1 MGLDRDATHGTARD
15 ATGDAATGDSTGG
28 AVGDTVRRLRD
39 GMGRGVLSFPLT
51 SFHDDGSLDPD
62 GFRAHVAAQI
72 ATAPGALFPACGTGE
87 FFSLDEDE
95 YRQTVTIAVE
105 EAAGRLPVVAGVGY
119 GWAQA
124 ARFARIAEQAG
135 ADALLVLPH
144 YLVAAPQDGLVAQLE
159 QIAART
165 RLPLIAYQ
173 RGQVAFSAAS
183 LRHIVRIP
191 NVIGLKDGHS
201 DLDRLQRLTLAA
213 PEDFLFFNGA
223 ATAEIQARAYAT
235 VGVPAY
241 SSAVHAFAPEIA
253 NAFFAALHDGDGTD
267 GRDGGGR
274 RGDEGDKTVQ
284 RLLRDFYV
292 PFVELRDRVPGYAV
306 SLVKAAARLRGRP
319 VGPVRAPLTEPSPA
333 DLADLATLLTTG
345 LDLVG
350 AAL

>member
-1 MGLDRDATHGTARD
+1 MT
-15 ATGDAATGDSTGG
+15 
-28 AVGDTVRRLRD
+28 
-39 GMGRGVLSFPLT
+39 RGVLSFPLT
-51 SFHDDGSLDPD
+51 AFRDDGSLDPD

-72 ATAPGALFPACGTGE
+72 ATAPGAVFPACGTGE

-95 YRQTVTIAVE
+95 YRQVVTITVE

-124 ARFARIAEQAG
+124 ARFARIAQEAG

-159 QIAART
+159 QLAART

-173 RGQVAFSAAS
+173 RGQVAFTAAS
-183 LRHIVRIP
+183 LRRIAALP
-191 NVIGLKDGHS
+191 SVIGLKDGHS

-213 PEDFLFFNGA
+213 PEGFLFFNGA

-253 NAFFAALHDGDGTD
+253 NAFFTALRDGD
-267 GRDGGGR
+267 
-274 RGDEGDKTVQ
+274 DKTVD

-292 PFVELRDRVPGYAV
+292 PLVELRDRVPGYAV

-319 VGPVRAPLTEPSPA
+319 VGPVRAPLTDPSPA
-333 DLADLATLLTTG
+333 DLAELRALLTTG

>member
-1 MGLDRDATHGTARD
+1 MTLDPDTA
-15 ATGDAATGDSTGG
+15 
-28 AVGDTVRRLRD
+28 RRLRD
-39 GMGRGVLSFPLT
+39 GMARGVLSFPLT
-51 SFHDDGSLDPD
+51 SFHDDGTLDPD

-72 ATAPGALFPACGTGE
+72 ATGPGALFPACGTGE

-95 YRQTVTIAVE
+95 YRQVVTIAVE
-105 EAAGRLPVVAGVGY
+105 EAGGRLPVVAGTGY

-124 ARFARIAEQAG
+124 VRFARIAEEAG

-173 RGQVAFSAAS
+173 RGQVAFGVDAFRRVAE
-183 LRHIVRIP
+183 IP
-191 NVIGLKDGHS
+191 GVIGLKDGHS

-213 PEDFLFFNGA
+213 PEGFLFFNGA
-223 ATAEIQARAYAT
+223 STAEIQARAYAT

-253 NAFFAALHDGDGTD
+253 NAFFTAL
-267 GRDGGGR
+267 RE
-274 RGDEGDKTVQ
+274 GDEGNGTVGK
-284 RLLRDFYV
+284 LLRDFYV
-292 PFVELRDRVPGYAV
+292 PLVELRDRVPGYAV

-319 VGPVRAPLTEPSPA
+319 VGPVRAPLTDPSAA
-333 DLADLATLLTTG
+333 DLADLERLLASG

-350 AAL
+350 ADL

>member
-1 MGLDRDATHGTARD
+1 MAGQPED
-15 ATGDAATGDSTGG
+15 
-28 AVGDTVRRLRD
+28 VVRSLRD
-39 GMGRGVLSFPLT
+39 GMAAGVLSFPLT
-51 SFHDDGSLDPD
+51 AFHADGSLDVD
-62 GFRAHVAAQI
+62 GFREYVRGQLAAG
-72 ATAPGALFPACGTGE
+72 PGAVFPACGTGE

-95 YRQTVTIAVE
+95 YRRVVAVTVE
-105 EAAGRLPVVAGVGY
+105 EAGRGVPPREGVGARGRVPVVAGVGY

-124 ARFARIAEQAG
+124 VRFARVAEEAG

-159 QIAART
+159 RIAART
-165 RLPLIAYQ
+165 SLPLIAYQ
-173 RGQVAFSAAS
+173 RGQVAFTADS
-183 LRHIVRIP
+183 LTRIARIP
-191 NVIGLKDGHS
+191 GVIGLKDGHS

-223 ATAEIQARAYAT
+223 ATAEVQARAYAA

-253 NAFFAALHDGDGTD
+253 DAFFAALGAGDHGTV
-267 GRDGGGR
+267 
-274 RGDEGDKTVQ
+274 DK
-284 RLLRDFYV
+284 LLRDFYV

-319 VGPVRAPLTEPSPA
+319 VGPVRAPLTDPSAA
-333 DLADLATLLTTG
+333 DLADLEALLTAG

-350 AAL
+350 ASR

>member
-1 MGLDRDATHGTARD
+1 MSLDRE
-15 ATGDAATGDSTGG
+15 
-28 AVGDTVRRLRD
+28 TVRRLRD
-39 GMGRGVLSFPLT
+39 GMAQGVLSFPLT

-72 ATAPGALFPACGTGE
+72 ATAPGAVFPACGTGE

-95 YRQTVTIAVE
+95 YRQVVTIAVE
-105 EAAGRLPVVAGVGY
+105 EAGGRLPVVAGVGY

-124 ARFARIAEQAG
+124 ARFARIAQEAG

-159 QIAART
+159 QLAART

-173 RGQVAFSAAS
+173 RGQVTFTAAA
-183 LRHIVRIP
+183 LRRVAAIP
-191 NVIGLKDGHS
+191 GVIGLKDGHS

-213 PEDFLFFNGA
+213 PDGFLFFNGA

-253 NAFFAALHDGDGTD
+253 NAFFTALRDGD
-267 GRDGGGR
+267 
-274 RGDEGDKTVQ
+274 DKSVD

-292 PFVELRDRVPGYAV
+292 PLVELRDRVPGYAV

-319 VGPVRAPLTEPSPA
+319 VGPVRAPLTDPSPA
-333 DLADLATLLTTG
+333 DLADLGALLSAG

>member
-1 MGLDRDATHGTARD
+1 MATVALDTHTALL
-15 ATGDAATGDSTGG
+15 
-28 AVGDTVRRLRD
+28 RRLRD
-39 GMGRGVLSFPLT
+39 GMAGGVLSFPLT
-51 SFHDDGSLDPD
+51 SFRADGTLDPD
-62 GFRAHVAAQI
+62 GFRTHVARRVA
-72 ATAPGALFPACGTGE
+72 AGPGAVFPACGTGE

-95 YRQTVTIAVE
+95 YRTVVGIAVR
-105 EAAGRLPVVAGVGY
+105 EADGRLPVVAGIGY

-124 ARFARIAEQAG
+124 LRFARIAEDEG

-144 YLVAAPQDGLVAQLE
+144 YLVAAPQEGLVRQVE
-159 QIAART
+159 HIAAGT
-165 RLPLIAYQ
+165 RLPLVVYQ
-173 RGQVAFSAAS
+173 RGQVCFTPDS
-183 LRHIVRIP
+183 LRRIAALP

-253 NAFFAALHDGDGTD
+253 DHFFAALRDGD
-267 GRDGGGR
+267 
-274 RGDEGDKTVQ
+274 DKTAD

-292 PFVELRDRVPGYAV
+292 PLVELRDRVPGYAV
-306 SLVKAAARLRGRP
+306 SLVKAAARLRGEP
-319 VGPVRAPLTEPSPA
+319 VGPVRAPLTDPSAA
-333 DLADLATLLTTG
+333 DLAELRSLLGTG

>member
-1 MGLDRDATHGTARD
+1 MAG
-15 ATGDAATGDSTGG
+15 
-28 AVGDTVRRLRD
+28 
-39 GMGRGVLSFPLT
+39 GVLSFPLT

-62 GFRAHVAAQI
+62 GFRTHVAARI
-72 ATAPGALFPACGTGE
+72 ATTPGAVFPACGTGE

-95 YRQTVTIAVE
+95 YRTVVTITVE
-105 EAAGRLPVVAGVGY
+105 EAAGRVPVVAGVGY

-124 ARFARIAEQAG
+124 ARFARIAEEAG

-159 QIAART
+159 QVAART

-173 RGQVAFSAAS
+173 RGQVAFTASSLKRIAA
-183 LRHIVRIP
+183 IP
-191 NVIGLKDGHS
+191 GVIGLKDGHS

-213 PEDFLFFNGA
+213 PEGFLFFNGA
-223 ATAEIQARAYAT
+223 STAEIQARAYAT

-253 NAFFAALHDGDGTD
+253 NAFFAALRDGD
-267 GRDGGGR
+267 
-274 RGDEGDKTVQ
+274 DKAVEK
-284 RLLRDFYV
+284 LLRDFYV
-292 PFVELRDRVPGYAV
+292 PLVELRDRVPGYAV
-306 SLVKAAARLRGRP
+306 SLVKAAARLRGQP
-319 VGPVRAPLTEPSPA
+319 VGPVRAPLTDPSAA
-333 DLADLATLLTTG
+333 DLAELTTLLATG

>member
-1 MGLDRDATHGTARD
+1 MARVTLESDATD
-15 ATGDAATGDSTGG
+15 AP
-28 AVGDTVRRLRD
+28 VRDTVRRLRD
-39 GMGRGVLSFPLT
+39 GMTRGVLSFPLT

-95 YRQTVTIAVE
+95 YREAVTIAVE
-105 EAAGRLPVVAGVGY
+105 EAAGRLPVVAGIGY

-173 RGQVAFSAAS
+173 RGQVAFTAAS
-183 LRHIVRIP
+183 LKRVARIP
-191 NVIGLKDGHS
+191 TVIGLKDGHS

-253 NAFFAALHDGDGTD
+253 NAFFTALRDGDGPD
-267 GRDGGGR
+267 
-274 RGDEGDKTVQ
+274 DKTTQ

-333 DLADLATLLTTG
+333 DLATLTTLLNTG

>member
-1 MGLDRDATHGTARD
+1 MTLDPDTA
-15 ATGDAATGDSTGG
+15 
-28 AVGDTVRRLRD
+28 RRLRD
-39 GMGRGVLSFPLT
+39 GMAHGVLSFPLT
-51 SFHDDGSLDPD
+51 SFHDDGTLDPD

-72 ATAPGALFPACGTGE
+72 ATGPGAVFPACGTGE

-95 YRQTVTIAVE
+95 YRQVVTIAVE
-105 EAAGRLPVVAGVGY
+105 EADGRVPVVAGIGY

-124 ARFARIAEQAG
+124 VRFARIAEEAG

-144 YLVAAPQDGLVAQLE
+144 YLVAAPQDGLVVQLE

-173 RGQVAFSAAS
+173 RGQVAFGVDAFRRVAA
-183 LRHIVRIP
+183 IDG
-191 NVIGLKDGHS
+191 VIGLKDGHS

-223 ATAEIQARAYAT
+223 STAEIQARAYAT

-253 NAFFAALHDGDGTD
+253 NAFFTALRDGDDGTV
-267 GRDGGGR
+267 
-274 RGDEGDKTVQ
+274 EK
-284 RLLRDFYV
+284 LLRDFYV
-292 PFVELRDRVPGYAV
+292 PLVELRDRVPGYAV

-319 VGPVRAPLTEPSPA
+319 VGPVRAPLTDPSDA
-333 DLADLATLLTTG
+333 DLADLRVLLTTG

>member
-1 MGLDRDATHGTARD
+1 MAEEMTVSAGP
-15 ATGDAATGDSTGG
+15 GG
-28 AVGDTVRRLRD
+28 VAHRLRE
-39 GMGRGVLSFPLT
+39 GMAGGVLSFPLT
-51 SFHDDGSLDPD
+51 SFRDDGTLDPD
-62 GFRAHVAAQI
+62 GFRAYVADRLA
-72 ATAPGALFPACGTGE
+72 ASPGAVFPACGTGE

-95 YRQTVTIAVE
+95 YRQVVTITVE
-105 EAAGRLPVVAGVGY
+105 EAAGRVPVVAGTGY

-124 ARFARIAEQAG
+124 VRFAGIAEDAG

-173 RGQVAFSAAS
+173 RGQVAFTAESLKRIAA
-183 LRHIVRIP
+183 LP
-191 NVIGLKDGHS
+191 GVIGLKDGHS

-213 PEDFLFFNGA
+213 PEGFLFFNGA
-223 ATAEIQARAYAT
+223 ATAEIQARAYAA

-253 NAFFAALHDGDGTD
+253 DAFFAALRDGDQGTV
-267 GRDGGGR
+267 
-274 RGDEGDKTVQ
+274 DK
-284 RLLRDFYV
+284 LLRGFYV
-292 PFVELRDRVPGYAV
+292 PLVELRDRVPGYAV
-306 SLVKAAARLRGRP
+306 SLVKAAARLRGHP
-319 VGPVRAPLTEPSPA
+319 VGPVRAPLTDPSPVDVA
-333 DLADLATLLTTG
+333 ALTTLLTAG

>member
-1 MGLDRDATHGTARD
+1 MNGETET
-15 ATGDAATGDSTGG
+15 
-28 AVGDTVRRLRD
+28 VVRRLRD
-39 GMGRGVLSFPLT
+39 GMAGGVLSFPLT

-62 GFRAHVAAQI
+62 GFRAHVAAQT
-72 ATAPGALFPACGTGE
+72 ATNPGAIFPACGTGE

-95 YRQTVTIAVE
+95 YRQVVTIAVE
-105 EAAGRLPVVAGVGY
+105 EAAGRVPVVAGVGY

-124 ARFARIAEQAG
+124 ARFARIAEEAG

-159 QIAART
+159 QLAART

-173 RGQVAFSAAS
+173 RGQVAFTAS
-183 LRHIVRIP
+183 SLKRIAGIP
-191 NVIGLKDGHS
+191 GVIGLKDGHS

-213 PEDFLFFNGA
+213 PEGFLFFNGA
-223 ATAEIQARAYAT
+223 STAEIQARAYAT

-253 NAFFAALHDGDGTD
+253 NAFFAALRDGD
-267 GRDGGGR
+267 
-274 RGDEGDKTVQ
+274 DKTVEK
-284 RLLRDFYV
+284 LLREFYV

-319 VGPVRAPLTEPSPA
+319 VGPVRAPLTDPTAA
-333 DLADLATLLTTG
+333 DLADLTALLTTG

>member
-1 MGLDRDATHGTARD
+1 MASVNGETET
-15 ATGDAATGDSTGG
+15 
-28 AVGDTVRRLRD
+28 VVRRLRD
-39 GMGRGVLSFPLT
+39 GMVAGVLSFPLT

-62 GFRAHVAAQI
+62 GFRTHVTAQI
-72 ATAPGALFPACGTGE
+72 ATAPGAIFPACGTGE

-95 YRQTVTIAVE
+95 YRQVVTIAVQ
-105 EAAGRLPVVAGVGY
+105 EAAGRVPVVAGVGY

-124 ARFARIAEQAG
+124 TRFAHIAEEAG

-159 QIAART
+159 QLAART

-173 RGQVAFSAAS
+173 RGQVAYTASS
-183 LRHIVRIP
+183 LRRIADIP
-191 NVIGLKDGHS
+191 GVIGLKDGHS

-213 PEDFLFFNGA
+213 PEGFLFFNGA
-223 ATAEIQARAYAT
+223 STAEIQARAYAT

-253 NAFFAALHDGDGTD
+253 NAFFGALRDGD
-267 GRDGGGR
+267 
-274 RGDEGDKTVQ
+274 EKTVEK
-284 RLLRDFYV
+284 LLRDFYV

-319 VGPVRAPLTEPSPA
+319 VGPVRAPLTDPSAA
-333 DLADLATLLTTG
+333 DLADLTTLLATG

-350 AAL
+350 AVL

>member
-1 MGLDRDATHGTARD
+1 MSLDTDTA
-15 ATGDAATGDSTGG
+15 
-28 AVGDTVRRLRD
+28 RRLRD
-39 GMGRGVLSFPLT
+39 GMARGVLSFPLT
-51 SFHDDGSLDPD
+51 SFHEDGSLDPD
-62 GFRAHVAAQI
+62 GFRAHVAVQL

-95 YRQTVTIAVE
+95 YRQVVTVAVE
-105 EAAGRLPVVAGVGY
+105 ESGGRVPVVAGVGY

-124 ARFARIAEQAG
+124 ARFARIAEEAG

-144 YLVAAPQDGLVAQLE
+144 YLVAAPQDGLVGQLE
-159 QIAART
+159 RLAART

-173 RGQVAFSAAS
+173 RGQVAFTVES
-183 LRHIVRIP
+183 LRRIARIP
-191 NVIGLKDGHS
+191 GVIGLKDGHS

-223 ATAEIQARAYAT
+223 ATAEIQARAYAA

-253 NAFFAALHDGDGTD
+253 NAFFAALQDGDHGTV
-267 GRDGGGR
+267 
-274 RGDEGDKTVQ
+274 DK
-284 RLLRDFYV
+284 LLRDFYV
-292 PFVELRDRVPGYAV
+292 PLVELRDRVPGYAV

-319 VGPVRAPLTEPSPA
+319 VGPVRAPLTDPSAA
-333 DLADLATLLTTG
+333 DLAELRTLLATG

>member
-1 MGLDRDATHGTARD
+1 MAG
-15 ATGDAATGDSTGG
+15 
-28 AVGDTVRRLRD
+28 
-39 GMGRGVLSFPLT
+39 GVLSFPLT
-51 SFHDDGSLDPD
+51 SFHDDGSLDPA
-62 GFRAHVAAQI
+62 GFRTHVAARI
-72 ATAPGALFPACGTGE
+72 ATAPGAVFPACGTGE

-95 YRQTVTIAVE
+95 YRTVVTIAVE
-105 EAAGRLPVVAGVGY
+105 AAAGRVPVVAGVGY

-124 ARFARIAEQAG
+124 ARFARIAEDAG

-159 QIAART
+159 QLAART

-173 RGQVAFSAAS
+173 RGQVAFTASSLKRIAA
-183 LRHIVRIP
+183 IP
-191 NVIGLKDGHS
+191 GVIGLKDGHS

-213 PEDFLFFNGA
+213 PEGFLFFNGA
-223 ATAEIQARAYAT
+223 STAEIQARAYAT

-253 NAFFAALHDGDGTD
+253 NAFFAALRDGD
-267 GRDGGGR
+267 
-274 RGDEGDKTVQ
+274 DKTVE

-292 PFVELRDRVPGYAV
+292 PLVELRDRVPGYAV
-306 SLVKAAARLRGRP
+306 SLVKAAARLRGQP
-319 VGPVRAPLTEPSPA
+319 VGPVRAPLTDPSAA
-333 DLADLATLLTTG
+333 DLAELTTLLATG